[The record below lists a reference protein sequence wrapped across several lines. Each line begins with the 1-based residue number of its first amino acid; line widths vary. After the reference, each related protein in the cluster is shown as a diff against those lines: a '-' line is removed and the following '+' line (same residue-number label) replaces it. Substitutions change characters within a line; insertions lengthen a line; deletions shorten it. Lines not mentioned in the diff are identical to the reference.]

1 VSNRN
6 SQNKSI
12 MATKTIAG
20 ISVKRILIFLFMSS
34 VFMNNS
40 INAQTGFEY
49 YNVALVKYNIRDY
62 EGALD
67 DLAKVIEQEPSNP
80 LAFNLRGMVKYNL
93 DDIQGA
99 IEDYSMAIEIYSTA
113 KEGVRIKIHSQRGNI
128 IESPDKPKPNPD
140 LAVPYYNRA
149 LAKNATKD
157 YYGAIED
164 YTSALDN
171 DSDMVTS
178 YYNRGLAR
186 YNTGDLSGAC
196 SDWQTAIDSGLT
208 QAEELIRDH
217 CQ

>member
-1 VSNRN
+1 
-6 SQNKSI
+6 

-20 ISVKRILIFLFMSS
+20 ITAKGILLLLFINCLFMGYP
-34 VFMNNS
+34 
-40 INAQTGFEY
+40 AYGQTGFEY

-67 DLAKVIEQEPSNP
+67 DLAKVIEHEPSNP

-93 DDIQGA
+93 GDYSGA
-99 IEDYSMAIEIYSTA
+99 IEDYSRAIEIYSTPE
-113 KEGVRIKIHSQRGNI
+113 EGVRIKIHAQRGNI
-128 IESPDKPKPNPD
+128 INSPEKPKPNPD

-157 YYGAIED
+157 YSGAIED
-164 YTSALDN
+164 YTSALEN

-186 YNTGDLSGAC
+186 YNIGDLSGAC
-196 SDWQTAIDSGLT
+196 DDWRTAIDEGLT
-208 QAEELIRDH
+208 QAEELVRDH